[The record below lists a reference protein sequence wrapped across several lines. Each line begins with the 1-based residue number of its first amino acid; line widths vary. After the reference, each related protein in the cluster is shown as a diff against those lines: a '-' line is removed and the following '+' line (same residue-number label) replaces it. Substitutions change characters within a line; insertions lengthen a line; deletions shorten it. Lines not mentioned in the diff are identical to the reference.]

1 MSKKKKDLTEGSI
14 LKSLLILAIPIILA
28 NLLQTAYQLID
39 TFWVGRLGAD
49 AVAAVSISFP
59 FIFLIVSFGGG
70 LAIAGTILVAQYYGK
85 KDKKAVDHIASQT
98 LMMIVI
104 VSIIL
109 AVIGYLL
116 SPFLV
121 SLMGVEE
128 SVYSD
133 AVFYL
138 RVSFIGIV
146 FVFTYL
152 VFQSLMRGIGEVKM
166 PAYIVLGTVLLDLI
180 FDPLFIFGY
189 GFIPAFGVAGA
200 AVATIATQALASLVG
215 IIILIRGKHHIKL
228 HLNDLKPDFPLIR
241 KMFRLGLPASI
252 EQSTRSLAMIF
263 MTFLVSGFGT
273 VTIAA
278 FGIGTRILSFAVIPA
293 LGLSMATST
302 IVGQNMGAGK
312 IKRAESTV
320 KLSSLFSFVSLT
332 IIGILFFIFA
342 EPISDFF
349 MPGETEAIDASAIF
363 IRIMA
368 LTFGFIGLQQVLHG
382 AFMGSGNT
390 MITMILSIMTLWVL
404 RFPLAYLLSHHTSL
418 GSTGIWWAYPI
429 SNIAAALVA
438 VIWFSRGTWKKKKI
452 TEEIKLSE
460 KTTEE
465 AMIEEGIN

>member
-146 FVFTYL
+146 FVFTYSC
-152 VFQSLMRGIGEVKM
+152 VSIIDEGYRRGEN
-166 PAYIVLGTVLLDLI
+166 ACLYC
-180 FDPLFIFGY
+180 
-189 GFIPAFGVAGA
+189 
-200 AVATIATQALASLVG
+200 SW
-215 IIILIRGKHHIKL
+215 
-228 HLNDLKPDFPLIR
+228 N
-241 KMFRLGLPASI
+241 
-252 EQSTRSLAMIF
+252 RS
-263 MTFLVSGFGT
+263 
-273 VTIAA
+273 
-278 FGIGTRILSFAVIPA
+278 
-293 LGLSMATST
+293 
-302 IVGQNMGAGK
+302 
-312 IKRAESTV
+312 
-320 KLSSLFSFVSLT
+320 
-332 IIGILFFIFA
+332 
-342 EPISDFF
+342 
-349 MPGETEAIDASAIF
+349 
-363 IRIMA
+363 
-368 LTFGFIGLQQVLHG
+368 FGFN
-382 AFMGSGNT
+382 F
-390 MITMILSIMTLWVL
+390 
-404 RFPLAYLLSHHTSL
+404 
-418 GSTGIWWAYPI
+418 
-429 SNIAAALVA
+429 
-438 VIWFSRGTWKKKKI
+438 
-452 TEEIKLSE
+452 
-460 KTTEE
+460 
-465 AMIEEGIN
+465 